1 MTSAAT
7 VTGPSA
13 TDTAPATPNLTDPEV
28 LGPRLE
34 NRLRAVLGG
43 GASVRDLQILTGGA
57 SRLMWRVELDHPEH
71 EKVVLRMH
79 HPSDANPED
88 NEREARVLA
97 AAHAEGVRSPAVL
110 DFDSTSEV
118 LGVPYVVLSW
128 VDGETIARKVL
139 RDERFGAARSALAR
153 DLGEAIARIHH
164 VDPQTLTDA
173 GVRLPHLDDHTGK
186 LRADLE
192 ATGIPRPA
200 LRLALAELDRTAPA
214 EAPADTLVHGDFR
227 MGNLMIDEA
236 GLAAV
241 LDWEI
246 THTGNPH
253 EDLGYVCMRAW
264 RFGGPGRVAGVG
276 DVEEFLTAYEAAG
289 GVRPSAAA
297 LTWWE
302 ARATVW
308 WGVGCLR
315 QMQRSVPGHANELE
329 LLAIGRRTAEQEYDV
344 LELLYPDVE
353 AAEFGGVEF
362 GGVEVGVGSAGASST
377 GAGRTAGAGSDEAG
391 SEAPSLFT
399 SPTAGEFLAALENY
413 LDTDLVHGSGEPNRF
428 KARVAKNALGVLRR
442 EQEARAAADA
452 WFASAL
458 AGLGVGSEAELDA
471 HVAGLADSSAEN
483 PEVRA
488 LVAVLKRM
496 ARLRLEVSNPKYLG

>member
-192 ATGIPRPA
+192 ASGIPRPA

-353 AAEFGGVEF
+353 AAEFGGAEF
-362 GGVEVGVGSAGASST
+362 
-377 GAGRTAGAGSDEAG
+377 GAGSVSAAEA
-391 SEAPSLFT
+391 EAPTLFT
-399 SPTAGEFLAALENY
+399 NPTAGEFLAALENY
-413 LDTDLVHGSGEPNRF
+413 LDTDLVHGTGEPNRF

-471 HVAGLADSSAEN
+471 HVAGLADSSAQT
-483 PEVRA
+483 PEVRE

-496 ARLRLEVSNPKYLG
+496 ARLRLEVSNPKYLR